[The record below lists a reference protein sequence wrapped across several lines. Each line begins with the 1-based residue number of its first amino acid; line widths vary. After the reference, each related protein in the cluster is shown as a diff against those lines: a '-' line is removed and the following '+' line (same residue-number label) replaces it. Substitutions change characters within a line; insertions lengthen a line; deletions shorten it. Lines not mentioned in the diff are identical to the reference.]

1 VNALQPVV
9 IVAGGILFVVA
20 WIWFINRR
28 QNPVARHRQNPL
40 WLGFTMTA
48 ASLLFLISG
57 FIGFNLS
64 RRDRFLNGTAWSES
78 IIWWEV
84 AMGAALLPIAAYLLY
99 RGGQEINARLREGR

>member
-9 IVAGGILFVVA
+9 IIAGGILFVVA
-20 WIWFINRR
+20 WTWFINGRR
-28 QNPVARHRQNPL
+28 SPVARHRQSPL
-40 WLGFTMTA
+40 WTA

>member
-1 VNALQPVV
+1 VDALQPVLI
-9 IVAGGILFVVA
+9 IVGGIIVVIA
-20 WIWFINRR
+20 GTWLLNRR
-28 QNPVARHRQNPL
+28 PSPVARHRHNPL

-64 RRDRFLNGTAWSES
+64 RRDRFLTGTAWSES

-84 AMGAALLPIAAYLLY
+84 AMGAAILPIAAYLLY